1 MDWLNQVCCDRFS
14 RLKLIVVHS
23 HYRPGG
29 VRRVI
34 ELATPHLARLLRPP
48 VSEIV
53 LAGAGTPE
61 EGWRAH
67 FAALVRPVPVRYAV
81 APALGYVSE
90 QKRTGTQELD
100 AQLRSFL
107 SGLLDGIPAGGCV
120 VWAHNPGL
128 GRNLLLS
135 RALEQACA
143 AREIP
148 LVLHHHDLWFDN
160 RWQRWNEM
168 RAHGFASLA
177 QVAAAIFPASPNVR
191 HIAINQADA
200 AVLQRHFP
208 HQSGWLPNPASGSG
222 VPGPKGTREAR
233 RWLREQLGDDA
244 PVWLMPCRLLRRKN
258 IGEALLLTRWLR
270 PEAWLVTTA
279 GVTSPEEQPYSE
291 RLQEAAARFQWPL
304 RMGVLSRAG
313 QKTPSVVDLMG
324 ASEAI
329 LLTSLQEGF
338 GLPYIEAAVARRAL
352 IARNLPNIAPDLA
365 AWGLR
370 FPQAYDELLVH
381 PNLFDW
387 HSEQARQRKLF
398 DAWRRALP
406 RAVRPR
412 AEEPVLLKLDERKAG
427 AVPFSRLTLTAQLE
441 VLKHPAPISSAACA
455 PLNPWLHAWRDAAA
469 KGGLGLTAWPPRAAR
484 RLSGE
489 TFSKGFST
497 ILADAPDAP
506 LSTQA
511 SVEAQREFIDEKLR
525 TKNLYPLTWSPET

>member
-1 MDWLNQVCCDRFS
+1 M
-14 RLKLIVVHS
+14 KLIVLHS

-34 ELATPHLARLLRPP
+34 ELALPHLARALRPP

-53 LAGAGTPE
+53 LAGADTPE
-61 EGWRAH
+61 EPWRAH
-67 FAALVRPVPVRYAV
+67 LEVLVNPVPVRYAV

-90 QKRTGTQELD
+90 QKQTGTRQMT

-107 SGLLDGIPAGGCV
+107 SGLLDGISAEGGL

-135 RALEQACA
+135 RALEKACA
-143 AREIP
+143 ARGIP

-168 RAHGFASLA
+168 RAHGFSSLA
-177 QVAAAIFPASPNVR
+177 QVAATIFPATRNVR

-200 AVLQRHFP
+200 VVLQRHFP
-208 HQSGWLPNPASGSG
+208 RQSGWLPNPASGSG
-222 VPGPKGTREAR
+222 VPRPEGIREAR
-233 RWLREQLGDDA
+233 RWLSEQLGEDA

-279 GVTSPEEQPYSE
+279 GVTSPEEQPYAE
-291 RLQEAAARFQWPL
+291 RLRKAAAKGQWPL
-304 RMGVLSRAG
+304 RMGILSRAG
-313 QKTPSVVDLMG
+313 RDAPGVADLLG

-352 IARNLPNIAPDLA
+352 LARNLPNITPDLA

-370 FPQAYDELLVH
+370 FPQAYNEVLV
-381 PNLFDW
+381 PSTLFDCPG
-387 HSEQARQRKLF
+387 EQARQRTLF
-398 DAWRRALP
+398 NQWRRGLP

-412 AEEPVLLKLDERKAG
+412 AEEPLLLTLGPKAV

-441 VLKHPAPISSAACA
+441 VLRHPAPDSWAACA

-469 KGGLGLTAWPPRAAR
+469 KGALGLTAWPPRAAR

-489 TFSKGFST
+489 TFSKGFSA
-497 ILADAPDAP
+497 IMADAPEAP
-506 LSTQA
+506 LSRRA
-511 SVEAQREFIDEKLR
+511 SVAAQGEFIEQKLR
-525 TKNLYPLTWSPET
+525 TDNLYPLTWSPET